1 MEAQKPNTPQ
11 KPVAAK
17 SKKNSRRTQSSWY
30 QKMRF

>member
-17 SKKNSRRTQSSWY
+17 SKKLKANTKFVVS
-30 QKMRF
+30 KMRF